1 MCIRDRYRQGYD
13 LSMTNK
19 GNAYLVHMKAANAQR
34 SVQEV
39 YVTVSKNYQLQA
51 IRMKQGGKWT
61 TITVSG
67 IQRKNLSD
75 ALFTFNRKSHPSAEI
90 IDLR

>member
-1 MCIRDRYRQGYD
+1 MEGV
-13 LSMTNK
+13 L
-19 GNAYLVHMKAANAQR
+19 HMKSTNPKRNIPEAF
-34 SVQEV
+34 
-39 YVTVSKNYQLQA
+39 VTVNKAYQLQK
-51 IRMKQGGKWT
+51 IKIKQANKWT

-75 ALFTFNRKSHPSAEI
+75 NIFTFNKKSHPSAEI